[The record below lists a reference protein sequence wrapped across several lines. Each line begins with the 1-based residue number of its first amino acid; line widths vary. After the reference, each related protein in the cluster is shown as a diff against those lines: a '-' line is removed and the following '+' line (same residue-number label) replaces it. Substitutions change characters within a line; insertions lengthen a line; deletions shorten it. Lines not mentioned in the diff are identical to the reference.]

1 MVSSISYKNIW
12 KVALP
17 IIISGVA
24 QNIVAV
30 TDTAFLGRVGE
41 IELGAAGNAS
51 LFYFVLVLTGMGI
64 TTGSQ
69 IIIGRRNGEQNF
81 GQIGQL
87 FNHTLYLML
96 GVGVFIVGL
105 CYMYSG
111 DLLTLITKSN
121 DIYNA
126 SVAYLD
132 YRIYGILF
140 AFINLTFVALYVG
153 TTRTKILIYTTLIM
167 SATNII
173 LDYGLIFGNLH
184 MPQMGIS
191 GAALASVLAEISSLI
206 FFIIYASTNT
216 SLKKYGLFRFQAPDK
231 KRIQQ
236 ILKIGGP
243 VMIQGFISVGAWFL
257 FFIMIEKIGEREL
270 AVSHIIR
277 SIYMVLMIPLFGFSA
292 ATNTLV
298 SNLIGAGNQ
307 KSVGLLIKRIL
318 LLCLLS
324 TAVLLQL
331 IIFIPEFIVG
341 IYTQQPDL
349 IAETLSTL
357 KVISVIMFF
366 FCISFI
372 LFHGVNGTGNTRVSL
387 IIETI
392 TIVIY
397 LLTIYYVIFCV
408 KASLPTIWATELVYY
423 MVLGTL
429 SFIYL
434 KRGSWKK
441 TSL

>member
-1 MVSSISYKNIW
+1 
-12 KVALP
+12 
-17 IIISGVA
+17 
-24 QNIVAV
+24 
-30 TDTAFLGRVGE
+30 
-41 IELGAAGNAS
+41 
-51 LFYFVLVLTGMGI
+51 
-64 TTGSQ
+64 
-69 IIIGRRNGEQNF
+69 
-81 GQIGQL
+81 
-87 FNHTLYLML
+87 
-96 GVGVFIVGL
+96 
-105 CYMYSG
+105 
-111 DLLTLITKSN
+111 
-121 DIYNA
+121 
-126 SVAYLD
+126 
-132 YRIYGILF
+132 
-140 AFINLTFVALYVG
+140 
-153 TTRTKILIYTTLIM
+153 
-167 SATNII
+167 
-173 LDYGLIFGNLH
+173 
-184 MPQMGIS
+184 
-191 GAALASVLAEISSLI
+191 
-206 FFIIYASTNT
+206 
-216 SLKKYGLFRFQAPDK
+216 
-231 KRIQQ
+231 
-236 ILKIGGP
+236 
-243 VMIQGFISVGAWFL
+243 MIQGFISVGAWFL